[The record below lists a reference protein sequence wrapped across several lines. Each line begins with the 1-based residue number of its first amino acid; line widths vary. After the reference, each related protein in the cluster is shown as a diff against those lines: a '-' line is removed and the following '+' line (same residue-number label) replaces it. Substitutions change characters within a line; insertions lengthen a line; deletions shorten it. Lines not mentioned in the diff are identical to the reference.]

1 MATRECSRCKATM
14 NEMAGQYVL
23 LHGDDLPA
31 FGSRTEI
38 MITPKKTQRV
48 HAYRCENPSC
58 LTMEFT
64 AG

>member
-1 MATRECSRCKATM
+1 M